1 MPHVFICF
9 ARSIAKEAQT
19 VAADLRGL
27 GHEVRPDDQIPAP
40 EDRRERT

>member
-19 VAADLRGL
+19 VAATLRGL
-27 GHEVRPDDQIPAP
+27 GHEMTLDDEIPAHQ
-40 EDRRERT
+40 DRKVRA